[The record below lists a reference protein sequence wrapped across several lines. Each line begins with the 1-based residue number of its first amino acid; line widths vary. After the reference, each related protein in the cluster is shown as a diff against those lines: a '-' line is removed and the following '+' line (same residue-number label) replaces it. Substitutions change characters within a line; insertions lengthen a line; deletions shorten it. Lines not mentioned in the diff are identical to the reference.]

1 VNVAVGTV
9 LVILAAMSVGGFI
22 KGATGQG
29 LPQLAIPVMATFIGV
44 QDAVVIMTI
53 PGIVSNAW
61 LLWIYRS
68 YYPETRDLPV
78 LLVAGGVGAIAGT
91 VLLDTLNENL
101 LSLTLA
107 GMIVV
112 YVVVFLTHP
121 QLVLPARLTRLTSP
135 PIGLAAGV
143 LQGATGISGPVLST
157 YLHGY
162 RFEKEVYVL
171 SITTLFQ
178 VYAMV
183 QGATLIGLGLYTTEL
198 LLLSLVSLVPIMVML
213 AFGSRFASRLSRR
226 TFELVV
232 IGLLVASAARLL
244 HNALT

>member
-1 VNVAVGTV
+1 MNSTV
-9 LVILAAMSVGGFI
+9 LIILAAMSVGAFV

-61 LLWIYRS
+61 LLWLYRS
-68 YYPETRDLPV
+68 HYPATRDLPV
-78 LLVAGGVGAIAGT
+78 LLVAGGIGALAGT
-91 VLLDTLNENL
+91 ILLDTLNEDL
-101 LSLTLA
+101 LSLTMA
-107 GMIVV
+107 AMIVL

-121 QLVLPARLTRLTSP
+121 ELMLPPRLTRVTSP

-143 LQGATGISGPVLST
+143 LQGATGISGPVIST
-157 YLHGY
+157 YIHGY

-178 VYAMV
+178 VWAMV
-183 QGATLIGLGLYTTEL
+183 QGAALLGLGLYTTDL
-198 LLLSLVSLVPIMVML
+198 FVLSLLSLIPIMVML
-213 AFGSRFASRLSRR
+213 ALGSRAAGRLSQRA
-226 TFELVV
+226 FELVV
-232 IGLLVASAARLL
+232 VVLLVVSASRLL
-244 HNALT
+244 YNGLT